1 MNILLSNYIEK
12 LRNSGL
18 RPTKQRIIIC
28 EVLFS
33 REKTFHFSISDLTK
47 ILKDQYNETISLA
60 TLYNTIHAFKKKG
73 YLKEINIGNET
84 SYFDTNTSSHHHF
97 YDQQTKELIDIN
109 SQDVEIKKTP
119 TPPSGKKSKNEFVI
133 TKNTNI
139 DKTLKKIFN

>member
-1 MNILLSNYIEK
+1 MNISLSNYKEK

-33 REKTFHFSISDLTK
+33 REKTFNFSISDLTK

-73 YLKEINIGNET
+73 YLKEINIGNDI
-84 SYFDTNTSSHHHF
+84 SYFDTNTTSHHHF
-97 YDQQTKELIDIN
+97 YDEQTKELIDIN
-109 SQDVEIKKTP
+109 SQEVEIKKTP
-119 TPPSGKKSKNEFVI
+119 TPPNGKKIEDIEVTIKISK
-133 TKNTNI
+133 KSS
-139 DKTLKKIFN
+139 L